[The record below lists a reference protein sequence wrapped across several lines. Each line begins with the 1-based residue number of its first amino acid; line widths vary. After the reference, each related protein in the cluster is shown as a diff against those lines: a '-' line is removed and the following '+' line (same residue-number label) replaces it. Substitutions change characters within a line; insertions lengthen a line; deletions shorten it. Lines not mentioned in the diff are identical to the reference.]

1 VLNIKN
7 IGFIVLLGLSIQLSA
22 QSVIQIE
29 KRAFQ
34 AFKLAQYSTAKV
46 DFQQLLARDPESDS
60 YNFHYAV
67 CVFHTENKQH
77 AKKYFEFVA
86 NRSVAFC
93 EAHYYLGKIHHLGYR
108 FDLAIS
114 SFKAYLSCNPAD
126 YLHAN
131 REISFCNNGKSLLE
145 HPKSLSTL
153 GVQLASEENFI
164 QKYDLEAIGGT
175 IYPDPS
181 LQTKIDKKK
190 NYIPTCYYKRGDTFK
205 FYASYGD
212 EATSLKL
219 FYIQRISQD
228 VWSKPTAIPLVLPDS
243 ELKYP
248 FFDAASK
255 QLYFSSNGFTSMGG
269 YDLFRVSY
277 DPALNEVGTP
287 ENMDFPFSS
296 AADDYFFVPLNAT
309 ATTAWFASNR
319 NTATGAIEAMQV
331 SYTINAQPLVAIV
344 GDFSDFV
351 DPKNKGIQISVTDK
365 ADGVT
370 YGPFTSD
377 ELGSYK
383 LMLPGAGTYV
393 FNATIEGTDKVF
405 QHEQKIPQQKENVV
419 FKQTINY
426 SMNQGTES
434 ADFSH
439 EFNAVQSEEMKAFKA
454 NAIAQLSLKAHSKP
468 LAVDVVEPMNTENT
482 VVQQLESLSIKGNT
496 LLEKSEYLMDK
507 LLEIS
512 NTGFDLSDAADRNKN
527 QINSTNARLEAYQK
541 QADMYKKLLSTTDTV
556 ANQRF
561 AAALMKLNDSI
572 QKYELELAS
581 WSLSERENQVK
592 LSTWNTLNVEPSI
605 TSLSERIHMALIQE
619 NQDSLIAVLQ
629 RNSNSINQFITY
641 SANLENTSIPI
652 IASNEP
658 LLEELKQ
665 LEATEKQLSQQIAQI
680 EQQKIT
686 ANRKELGAL
695 NTDQDAKEQMLN
707 STRLVI
713 ASKMG
718 DIARN
723 DIVNAL
729 KINGHEPTDSI
740 VEQLLDRTTAR
751 KTEQTSLQRVVSAQS
766 SNTTS
771 LDHQRSIMQAETTVI
786 QNQMLLASPIEKEA
800 LANKLQELE
809 ASLDSINTE
818 MLALANTK
826 ITNPVQSN
834 KAAPATN
841 TTNPVTN
848 ERTANDVAVNPAETN
863 TTAPGT
869 NTTNPV
875 TNERK
880 ANDVAANPAE
890 TNPTAPVKNT
900 TNPVTNERTANDITA
915 NPAETNTNAPGT
927 NTTNPVTNE
936 RTANDVAVNPAETN
950 STAPATNTTN
960 PVTNERTA
968 NDVAV
973 NPAETNPTAPATNT
987 TNPVT
992 NERTTNDVTANPA
1005 ETNTTAPGTKT
1016 TNPVTNE
1023 RTANDVAVNPA
1034 ETNTTAPGTNT
1045 TNPINNERTA
1055 NDVAVNP
1062 TETTTTALGTN
1073 TTNPVTNERTA
1084 NDVAVNT
1091 AETTTTALGTNTTNP
1106 VTSERTANDVA
1117 VNPTETTTTA
1127 LGTNTTNPVTNER
1140 TANDVAVNP
1149 AETNTTEPGT
1159 NTTNPVTNERRAND
1173 VAVNPAE
1180 TNTTA
1185 PGKNTTN
1192 PVTNERRANDVA
1204 VNPAETNTTEPAT
1217 NTTNPVTNE
1226 RTANDV
1232 AVNPAE
1238 SVAVPVQRLKTEEQ
1252 QKTENAINE
1261 VQELQTALSSLQ
1273 PEQDG
1278 LDDSMSL
1285 LKNQL
1290 RIAKVLLALKTT
1302 YGDSTYALIIGAKQ
1316 GEMLAEALS
1325 GSIADLSE
1333 ISQFETQFSDNAAEI
1348 ITNGLVVKGLP
1359 VKTQP
1364 FTPNPLLE
1372 LTPQQRTKL
1381 GSDKSYDDYIS
1392 LRKEFVSLASKRNE
1406 IEIQLAQK
1414 RVALFRAVDDGAIEA
1429 ISEEMVELA
1438 NTLNMLEAQELRILS
1453 RIERMEDR
1461 EAYHVLASQ
1470 GIAPSQNLVYAPL
1483 DAQSLNFTLNV
1494 DKKQGNRYPILST
1507 LPEGLIFRIQVG
1519 VFRNAVPDYFFR
1531 EFSPVSGERLT
1542 EELTAYLTGFF
1553 VNSVQAND
1561 ARGQVQG
1568 LGYTDAFVVAYCDG
1582 KRIPIKQALE
1592 YEKKGLCTIRNQGE
1606 VLREAS
1612 ALLNSKE
1619 ESIPSTV
1626 NIPKEVY
1633 YTIQVAALKNQDN
1646 GKLKNVPALFY
1657 IQSKTGLYKYNSGKF
1672 KQLNEAKQQ
1681 RDALKTLGYTD
1692 AYIVAYRDGIA
1703 VNFKEI
1709 EIALAYEQESENRA
1723 SPTKI
1728 AVNTDLSGIELIDS
1742 KNVFYAFSKSVD
1754 TLLLE
1759 QMNAYNRMEA
1769 FVYTP
1774 DVLRSA
1780 PLDANDISP
1789 LLAIYYSDFTLS
1801 EVNPERVEKMSIQ
1814 DNSNTFPMV
1823 HDFAIRNQIPFR
1835 VSYSNEARPY
1845 IDFYPVSEANRES
1858 IRKLA
1863 EALSLNVILN

>member
-1 VLNIKN
+1 
-7 IGFIVLLGLSIQLSA
+7 
-22 QSVIQIE
+22 
-29 KRAFQ
+29 
-34 AFKLAQYSTAKV
+34 
-46 DFQQLLARDPESDS
+46 
-60 YNFHYAV
+60 
-67 CVFHTENKQH
+67 
-77 AKKYFEFVA
+77 
-86 NRSVAFC
+86 
-93 EAHYYLGKIHHLGYR
+93 
-108 FDLAIS
+108 
-114 SFKAYLSCNPAD
+114 
-126 YLHAN
+126 
-131 REISFCNNGKSLLE
+131 
-145 HPKSLSTL
+145 
-153 GVQLASEENFI
+153 
-164 QKYDLEAIGGT
+164 
-175 IYPDPS
+175 
-181 LQTKIDKKK
+181 
-190 NYIPTCYYKRGDTFK
+190 
-205 FYASYGD
+205 
-212 EATSLKL
+212 
-219 FYIQRISQD
+219 
-228 VWSKPTAIPLVLPDS
+228 
-243 ELKYP
+243 
-248 FFDAASK
+248 
-255 QLYFSSNGFTSMGG
+255 
-269 YDLFRVSY
+269 
-277 DPALNEVGTP
+277 
-287 ENMDFPFSS
+287 
-296 AADDYFFVPLNAT
+296 
-309 ATTAWFASNR
+309 
-319 NTATGAIEAMQV
+319 
-331 SYTINAQPLVAIV
+331 
-344 GDFSDFV
+344 
-351 DPKNKGIQISVTDK
+351 
-365 ADGVT
+365 
-370 YGPFTSD
+370 
-377 ELGSYK
+377 
-383 LMLPGAGTYV
+383 
-393 FNATIEGTDKVF
+393 
-405 QHEQKIPQQKENVV
+405 
-419 FKQTINY
+419 
-426 SMNQGTES
+426 MNQGTES

-468 LAVDVVEPMNTENT
+468 LIVDVVDTMNAENT
-482 VVQQLESLSIKGNT
+482 VLQQLESLSIKGNT

-512 NTGFDLSDAADRNKN
+512 NTGFDLSDATERNKN

-541 QADMYKKLLSTTDTV
+541 QADIYKKLLSSTDTV

-581 WSLSERENQVK
+581 LSLSERENQGR
-592 LSTWNTLNVEPSI
+592 LSTWNTLNAEPSI
-605 TSLSERIHMALIQE
+605 TSLSERIQMALIQE

-641 SANLENTSIPI
+641 SANLENSPLPI

-665 LEATEKQLSQQIAQI
+665 LEATENQLSQQIAQI
-680 EQQKIT
+680 EQRKKT
-686 ANRKELGAL
+686 ANRKELVAL
-695 NTDQDAKEQMLN
+695 NTDQVSKEQKLN

-713 ASKMG
+713 ASKM
-718 DIARN
+718 DEITRN

-729 KINGHEPTDSI
+729 KINGHEPTDSF
-740 VEQLLDRTTAR
+740 VDQLLDRATAR
-751 KTEQTSLQRVVSAQS
+751 KTEQTSLQRVVSAQL

-771 LDHQRSIMQAETTVI
+771 LDHQRSVIQAETTVI
-786 QNQMLLASPIEKEA
+786 QNQMLLASPNEKEA

-809 ASLDSINTE
+809 ASLDSINTA
-818 MLALANTK
+818 MRALINK
-826 ITNPVQSN
+826 DITNPVQTNDAST
-834 KAAPATN
+834 ASN

-848 ERTANDVAVNPAETN
+848 ERTTNDVTANPAETNPTAPGTNTTNPITNERTTNDVAANPAETN

-869 NTTNPV
+869 
-875 TNERK
+875 K
-880 ANDVAANPAE
+880 
-890 TNPTAPVKNT
+890 
-900 TNPVTNERTANDITA
+900 
-915 NPAETNTNAPGT
+915 
-927 NTTNPVTNE
+927 
-936 RTANDVAVNPAETN
+936 
-950 STAPATNTTN
+950 
-960 PVTNERTA
+960 
-968 NDVAV
+968 
-973 NPAETNPTAPATNT
+973 T

-1005 ETNTTAPGTKT
+1005 ETNTTTPGTKT

-1023 RTANDVAVNPA
+1023 RTTNDVAANPA
-1034 ETNTTAPGTNT
+1034 ETNSTAPATNT
-1045 TNPINNERTA
+1045 TNPITNERTA

-1062 TETTTTALGTN
+1062 TETNTTEPGTN

-1084 NDVAVNT
+1084 NDIAVNT

-1127 LGTNTTNPVTNER
+1127 LGTNTTNPVTSER

-1149 AETNTTEPGT
+1149 AETNTTAPAT
-1159 NTTNPVTNERRAND
+1159 NTTNPITNERTANA

-1185 PGKNTTN
+1185 P
-1192 PVTNERRANDVA
+1192 
-1204 VNPAETNTTEPAT
+1204 AT
-1217 NTTNPVTNE
+1217 NTTNPITNE
-1226 RTANDV
+1226 RTANAV
-1232 AVNPAE
+1232 TVNPAE
-1238 SVAVPVQRLKTEEQ
+1238 SATVPVQGIKTEEQ

-1273 PEQDG
+1273 PEQGG
-1278 LDDSMSL
+1278 LDNSMSL

-1290 RIAKVLLALKTT
+1290 RIAKALLALKTT
-1302 YGDSTYALIIGAKQ
+1302 YGDSTYALIIGEKQ

-1333 ISQFETQFSDNAAEI
+1333 ISQFETQFSDNAAKI

-1359 VKTQP
+1359 VKMQP
-1364 FTPNPLLE
+1364 FTPNPSFE
-1372 LTPQQRTKL
+1372 LTPQQRTKF
-1381 GSDKSYDDYIS
+1381 GSDKSYDDYIG

-1406 IEIQLAQK
+1406 IEIQIAQK
-1414 RVALFRAVDDGAIEA
+1414 RVALFRAVDDGAIEV
-1429 ISEEMVELA
+1429 ISEEMAKLA
-1438 NTLNMLEAQELRILS
+1438 NTLNILEAQELRILS

-1483 DAQSLNFTLNV
+1483 DAQSLAFTLNV
-1494 DKKQGNRYPILST
+1494 DKKQGNRYPILTT
-1507 LPEGLIFRIQVG
+1507 LPKGLIFRIQVG

-1542 EELTAYLTGFF
+1542 DELTAYLTGFF
-1553 VNSVQAND
+1553 VNSMKANE
-1561 ARGQVQG
+1561 ARGQVRG

-1592 YEKKGLCTIRNQGE
+1592 YEKKGLCTLRNQDE
-1606 VLREAS
+1606 VLSEAS

-1619 ESIPSTV
+1619 ELTPSTV

-1646 GKLKNVPALFY
+1646 GKLNNVPALFY

-1672 KQLNEAKQQ
+1672 KQLNDAKQQ

-1709 EIALAYEQESENRA
+1709 ELALAYEQESENLA
-1723 SPTKI
+1723 SPTKT
-1728 AVNTDLSGIELIDS
+1728 AVNTDLSGIELIDPT
-1742 KNVFYAFSKSVD
+1742 NVFYAFSKSVD
-1754 TLLLE
+1754 TLFLG

-1780 PLDANDISP
+1780 PLDAKDISP

-1801 EVNPERVEKMSIQ
+1801 ELNTERVEKMSIQ

-1835 VSYSNEARPY
+1835 VSYSNEARPC
-1845 IDFYPVSEANRES
+1845 IDFYPASEANRES
-1858 IRKLA
+1858 IRNLA

>member
-29 KRAFQ
+29 KRAFE
-34 AFKLAQYSTAKV
+34 AFKLAQYTTAKV

-86 NRSVAFC
+86 NRSISFC

-153 GVQLASEENFI
+153 GVQLASEETFI

-190 NYIPTCYYKRGDTFK
+190 NYIPTCYYKRGDSFK
-205 FYASYGD
+205 FYASYGS

-228 VWSKPTAIPLVLPDS
+228 VWSKPTAIPLVWPDS

-880 ANDVAANPAE
+880 ANDVAVNPAE
-890 TNPTAPVKNT
+890 TNTTEPATNT
-900 TNPVTNERTANDITA
+900 TNPVTIESRANDVA
-915 NPAETNTNAPGT
+915 VNPAETNTTAPGT

-936 RTANDVAVNPAETN
+936 RTANDAAVNSAESNT
-950 STAPATNTTN
+950 TAPATNTTN

-987 TNPVT
+987 TNSVT
-992 NERTTNDVTANPA
+992 NERTANDAAVNPA
-1005 ETNTTAPGTKT
+1005 ETNPTAPGTNT

-1023 RTANDVAVNPA
+1023 SRANDVAVNPA
-1034 ETNTTAPGTNT
+1034 ETNTTAPATNS
-1045 TNPINNERTA
+1045 TNPITNERTA

-1062 TETTTTALGTN
+1062 LGTNTTAPATNTTNPVTNERRANVVAVNPAETNPTAPGANTTNPVTNERRANDVAVNPAETTTTAPGTN
-1073 TTNPVTNERTA
+1073 TTNPVTNER
-1084 NDVAVNT
+1084 
-1091 AETTTTALGTNTTNP
+1091 
-1106 VTSERTANDVA
+1106 RANDVA
-1117 VNPTETTTTA
+1117 VNPAETTTTA
-1127 LGTNTTNPVTNER
+1127 PAANTTNPVTNER

-1149 AETNTTEPGT
+1149 AETTTTAPAT

-1180 TNTTA
+1180 TNTT
-1185 PGKNTTN
+1185 N
-1192 PVTNERRANDVA
+1192 PI
-1204 VNPAETNTTEPAT
+1204 
-1217 NTTNPVTNE
+1217 TNE

-1238 SVAVPVQRLKTEEQ
+1238 SVAGPIQRLKTEEQ

-1273 PEQDG
+1273 PEQGG
-1278 LDDSMSL
+1278 LDNSMSL

-1302 YGDSTYALIIGAKQ
+1302 YGDSTYALIIGEKQ
-1316 GEMLAEALS
+1316 GKMLAEALS

-1333 ISQFETQFSDNAAEI
+1333 NSRIKTQFSDNAAEI
-1348 ITNGLVVKGLP
+1348 ITNGLVVKKLP

>member
-7 IGFIVLLGLSIQLSA
+7 IGFIVFLGLSIQLSA

-29 KRAFQ
+29 KRAFE
-34 AFKLAQYSTAKV
+34 AFKLAQYTTAKV

-86 NRSVAFC
+86 NRSISFC

-153 GVQLASEENFI
+153 GVQLASEETFF
-164 QKYDLEAIGGT
+164 QKYDLEAIGGK

-190 NYIPTCYYKRGDTFK
+190 NYIPTCYYKRGDSFK

-243 ELKYP
+243 DLKYP

-331 SYTINAQPLVAIV
+331 SYTNNAQPLVAIV
-344 GDFSDFV
+344 GDFSDLV

-365 ADGVT
+365 ADGTT

-405 QHEQKIPQQKENVV
+405 QHEQKIPQQKDNVV

-468 LAVDVVEPMNTENT
+468 LVVDVVDTMNAENT

-512 NTGFDLSDAADRNKN
+512 NTGFDLSDAVERNKN

-541 QADMYKKLLSTTDTV
+541 QADIYKKLLSSTDTV

-581 WSLSERENQVK
+581 WSLSERENQER

-605 TSLSERIHMALIQE
+605 TSLSERIQMALIQE

-641 SANLENTSIPI
+641 SANLENTSVPI

-665 LEATEKQLSQQIAQI
+665 LEATENQLSQQIAQI
-680 EQQKIT
+680 EQQKKT
-686 ANRKELGAL
+686 ANRKELVAL
-695 NTDQDAKEQMLN
+695 NTDQVSKEQKLN

-713 ASKMG
+713 ASKM
-718 DIARN
+718 DEITRN

-729 KINGHEPTDSI
+729 KINGHEPTDSL
-740 VEQLLDRTTAR
+740 VDQLLDLATAR
-751 KTEQTSLQRVVSAQS
+751 KTEQTSLQRVVSAQL

-786 QNQMLLASPIEKEA
+786 QNQMLLASPNEKEA

-818 MLALANTK
+818 MRALINK
-826 ITNPVQSN
+826 DITNPVQTNDAST
-834 KAAPATN
+834 ATN
-841 TTNPVTN
+841 TTNPITNERTANDVAVNPAETTTTALGTNTTNPVTVERTANDIAANPAETNTNAPGTKTTNPSTNERTANDVAVNPAETNTTVPSANTTNPVTDERTANDVTANPAETNTTVQGTKTTNPVTNERTANDVTANPAETTTTVQGTKTTNPVTN
-848 ERTANDVAVNPAETN
+848 ERTANDVAVNPAET
-863 TTAPGT
+863 TTT
-869 NTTNPV
+869 
-875 TNERK
+875 
-880 ANDVAANPAE
+880 
-890 TNPTAPVKNT
+890 
-900 TNPVTNERTANDITA
+900 
-915 NPAETNTNAPGT
+915 APGT

-950 STAPATNTTN
+950 TNVPATNTTN

-973 NPAETNPTAPATNT
+973 NTAETNTNAPGTNT

-992 NERTTNDVTANPA
+992 DERTANDVAVNPA
-1005 ETNTTAPGTKT
+1005 ETNTTVQGTKT

-1045 TNPINNERTA
+1045 TNPI
-1055 NDVAVNP
+1055 
-1062 TETTTTALGTN
+1062 
-1073 TTNPVTNERTA
+1073 
-1084 NDVAVNT
+1084 
-1091 AETTTTALGTNTTNP
+1091 
-1106 VTSERTANDVA
+1106 
-1117 VNPTETTTTA
+1117 
-1127 LGTNTTNPVTNER
+1127 TNER

-1149 AETNTTEPGT
+1149 AETNTSVPI
-1159 NTTNPVTNERRAND
+1159 A
-1173 VAVNPAE
+1173 
-1180 TNTTA
+1180 
-1185 PGKNTTN
+1185 
-1192 PVTNERRANDVA
+1192 
-1204 VNPAETNTTEPAT
+1204 

-1232 AVNPAE
+1232 GVNPAETNTTVPGTNTTNPVTNERTTNDVTANPAETNTTAPGTSTTNPVTNERTVNDVGVNPAE
-1238 SVAVPVQRLKTEEQ
+1238 SAAVPVQGIKTEEE

-1261 VQELQTALSSLQ
+1261 VQELQTVLSSFQ
-1273 PEQDG
+1273 PEQGG

-1290 RIAKVLLALKTT
+1290 RIAKALLALKTT
-1302 YGDSTYALIIGAKQ
+1302 YGDSTYALIIGEKQ

-1325 GSIADLSE
+1325 ESIVDLSE
-1333 ISQFETQFSDNAAEI
+1333 SSQFETKFSENAAKI

-1359 VKTQP
+1359 VKMQP
-1364 FTPNPLLE
+1364 FTPNPSLE

-1381 GSDKSYDDYIS
+1381 GTDKSYDDYIS

-1406 IEIQLAQK
+1406 IEIQIAQK
-1414 RVALFRAVDDGAIEA
+1414 RIALFRAVDDGAIKV
-1429 ISEEMVELA
+1429 ISEEMAELA
-1438 NTLNMLEAQELRILS
+1438 NTLNILEAQESRILA

-1483 DAQSLNFTLNV
+1483 DAQSLTFTLNA
-1494 DKKQGNRYPILST
+1494 DKKQGNRYPILTT
-1507 LPEGLIFRIQVG
+1507 LPKGLIFRIQVG

-1542 EELTAYLTGFF
+1542 DELTAYLTGFF
-1553 VNSVQAND
+1553 VNSVQANE
-1561 ARGQVQG
+1561 ARGQVRG
-1568 LGYTDAFVVAYCDG
+1568 LGYSDAFVVAYCDG

-1592 YEKKGLCTIRNQGE
+1592 YEKKGLCTLRNQGE
-1606 VLREAS
+1606 VLNEVS
-1612 ALLNSKE
+1612 ELLNSQE
-1619 ESIPSTV
+1619 ELTPSTV

-1672 KQLNEAKQQ
+1672 KQLNDAKQQ

-1709 EIALAYEQESENRA
+1709 ELALAYEQESENLV
-1723 SPTKI
+1723 SPSKTG
-1728 AVNTDLSGIELIDS
+1728 VNTDLSGIELIDPT
-1742 KNVFYAFSKSVD
+1742 KVFYAFSKTVD
-1754 TLLLE
+1754 TLHLG

-1801 EVNPERVEKMSIQ
+1801 ELNPERVEKMSLQ

-1835 VSYSNEARPY
+1835 VSYSNEARPC
-1845 IDFYPVSEANRES
+1845 IDFYPASEANRES

-1863 EALSLNVILN
+1863 EALTLNVILN

>member
-1 VLNIKN
+1 MLNIKN

-29 KRAFQ
+29 KRAFE
-34 AFKLAQYSTAKV
+34 AFKLAQYTTAKV

-86 NRSVAFC
+86 NRSVSFC
-93 EAHYYLGKIHHLGYR
+93 EAHYYLGKIHNLGYR

-153 GVQLASEENFI
+153 GVQLASEETFF

-228 VWSKPTAIPLVLPDS
+228 VWSKPTAIPLVWPDS

-319 NTATGAIEAMQV
+319 NTATGAIESMQV

-365 ADGVT
+365 ADGIT

-468 LAVDVVEPMNTENT
+468 LVVDVVEPMNTENT

-512 NTGFDLSDAADRNKN
+512 NTGFDLSDAAERIKN
-527 QINSTNARLEAYQK
+527 QINSTNARLDAYQK
-541 QADMYKKLLSTTDTV
+541 QADMYKKLLSETDTV

-581 WSLSERENQVK
+581 WSLAERENQVK

-718 DIARN
+718 DITRN

-729 KINGHEPTDSI
+729 KINGHEPTDSL

-771 LDHQRSIMQAETTVI
+771 LDHQRSVMQAETTVI

-818 MLALANTK
+818 MLALVNTK

-834 KAAPATN
+834 KAAPGTN

-848 ERTANDVAVNPAETN
+848 ERSANDVAVNPAETN
-863 TTAPGT
+863 TTAP
-869 NTTNPV
+869 
-875 TNERK
+875 
-880 ANDVAANPAE
+880 
-890 TNPTAPVKNT
+890 
-900 TNPVTNERTANDITA
+900 
-915 NPAETNTNAPGT
+915 
-927 NTTNPVTNE
+927 
-936 RTANDVAVNPAETN
+936 
-950 STAPATNTTN
+950 ATNTTN
-960 PVTNERTA
+960 
-968 NDVAV
+968 
-973 NPAETNPTAPATNT
+973 
-987 TNPVT
+987 
-992 NERTTNDVTANPA
+992 
-1005 ETNTTAPGTKT
+1005 
-1016 TNPVTNE
+1016 
-1023 RTANDVAVNPA
+1023 
-1034 ETNTTAPGTNT
+1034 
-1045 TNPINNERTA
+1045 
-1055 NDVAVNP
+1055 
-1062 TETTTTALGTN
+1062 
-1073 TTNPVTNERTA
+1073 
-1084 NDVAVNT
+1084 
-1091 AETTTTALGTNTTNP
+1091 
-1106 VTSERTANDVA
+1106 S
-1117 VNPTETTTTA
+1117 
-1127 LGTNTTNPVTNER
+1127 
-1140 TANDVAVNP
+1140 
-1149 AETNTTEPGT
+1149 
-1159 NTTNPVTNERRAND
+1159 VTNERR
-1173 VAVNPAE
+1173 
-1180 TNTTA
+1180 
-1185 PGKNTTN
+1185 
-1192 PVTNERRANDVA
+1192 
-1204 VNPAETNTTEPAT
+1204 
-1217 NTTNPVTNE
+1217 
-1226 RTANDV
+1226 ANDV

-1261 VQELQTALSSLQ
+1261 VQELQTELSSLQ
-1273 PEQDG
+1273 PEQG
-1278 LDDSMSL
+1278 ELDNSMSL

-1302 YGDSTYALIIGAKQ
+1302 YGDSTYALIIGEKQ
-1316 GEMLAEALS
+1316 GKMLAEALS

-1333 ISQFETQFSDNAAEI
+1333 NSRIKTQFSDNAAEI
-1348 ITNGLVVKGLP
+1348 ITNGLVVKELP

-1406 IEIQLAQK
+1406 IEMQLAQK

-1438 NTLNMLEAQELRILS
+1438 NMLNMLEAQELRILS
-1453 RIERMEDR
+1453 RIERIEDR

-1542 EELTAYLTGFF
+1542 DELTAYLTGFF

-1561 ARGQVQG
+1561 ARGQVRG

-1606 VLREAS
+1606 VLSEAS

-1728 AVNTDLSGIELIDS
+1728 AVNTDLSGIELIDPT
-1742 KNVFYAFSKSVD
+1742 NVFYAFSKSVD

-1774 DVLRSA
+1774 DVIRSA

>member
-29 KRAFQ
+29 KRALE
-34 AFKLAQYSTAKV
+34 AFKLAKYTTAKV

-86 NRSVAFC
+86 NRSISFC

-153 GVQLASEENFI
+153 GVQLASEETFI
-164 QKYDLEAIGGT
+164 QKYDLEAIGGK

-190 NYIPTCYYKRGDTFK
+190 NYIPTCYYKRGDSFK

-243 ELKYP
+243 DLKYP

-269 YDLFRVSY
+269 FDLFRVSY

-331 SYTINAQPLVAIV
+331 SYTMNAQPLVAIV
-344 GDFSDFV
+344 GDFSDLV

-405 QHEQKIPQQKENVV
+405 QHEQKIPQQKDNVV

-468 LAVDVVEPMNTENT
+468 LIVDVVDSMNAEST
-482 VVQQLESLSIKGNT
+482 VLQQLESLSIKGNT

-512 NTGFDLSDAADRNKN
+512 NTGFDLSDATERNKN

-541 QADMYKKLLSTTDTV
+541 QADIYKKLLSSTDTV

-581 WSLSERENQVK
+581 WSLSERENQGR

-605 TSLSERIHMALIQE
+605 TSLSERIQMALIQE

-641 SANLENTSIPI
+641 SANLEHTSVPI

-658 LLEELKQ
+658 LIEELKQ
-665 LEATEKQLSQQIAQI
+665 LEATENQLSQQIAQI
-680 EQQKIT
+680 AQQKKT
-686 ANRKELGAL
+686 ANRKELVAL
-695 NTDQDAKEQMLN
+695 NTDQVSKEQKLN

-713 ASKMG
+713 ASKI
-718 DIARN
+718 DEITRN

-729 KINGHEPTDSI
+729 KINGHEPTDSF
-740 VEQLLDRTTAR
+740 VDQLIDRATAR
-751 KTEQTSLQRVVSAQS
+751 KTEQTSLQRVVSAQL
-766 SNTTS
+766 SNSTS
-771 LDHQRSIMQAETTVI
+771 LDHQRSVMQAETTVI
-786 QNQMLLASPIEKEA
+786 QNQMLLASPNEKEA

-809 ASLDSINTE
+809 ASLDSINTA
-818 MLALANTK
+818 MRALINK
-826 ITNPVQSN
+826 DITNPVQTNDAST
-834 KAAPATN
+834 ATN
-841 TTNPVTN
+841 TTNP
-848 ERTANDVAVNPAETN
+848 
-863 TTAPGT
+863 
-869 NTTNPV
+869 
-875 TNERK
+875 
-880 ANDVAANPAE
+880 
-890 TNPTAPVKNT
+890 
-900 TNPVTNERTANDITA
+900 I
-915 NPAETNTNAPGT
+915 
-927 NTTNPVTNE
+927 
-936 RTANDVAVNPAETN
+936 
-950 STAPATNTTN
+950 
-960 PVTNERTA
+960 TNERTA

-973 NPAETNPTAPATNT
+973 NPAETNPTAPGTNTTNPITNERTTNDVTANPAETNTTAPGTNTINPVTNERTTNDVAVNPAETNPTTPGTNT

-992 NERTTNDVTANPA
+992 NERTTNDVAVNPAETNPTAPGTNTTNPVTNERTTNDVAVNPA

-1023 RTANDVAVNPA
+1023 RTANDVAANPA
-1034 ETNTTAPGTNT
+1034 ETNPTAP
-1045 TNPINNERTA
+1045 
-1055 NDVAVNP
+1055 
-1062 TETTTTALGTN
+1062 GTN

-1084 NDVAVNT
+1084 NDVTANP
-1091 AETTTTALGTNTTNP
+1091 AETNTTAPVTNTTNP
-1106 VTSERTANDVA
+1106 
-1117 VNPTETTTTA
+1117 
-1127 LGTNTTNPVTNER
+1127 LTNER

-1149 AETNTTEPGT
+1149 AETNTTVLATNTTNPVTNERTTNDVTANPAETNPTAPGT
-1159 NTTNPVTNERRAND
+1159 NTTNPVTNERTTND
-1173 VAVNPAE
+1173 VTANPAE
-1180 TNTTA
+1180 TNPNA
-1185 PGKNTTN
+1185 PS
-1192 PVTNERRANDVA
+1192 
-1204 VNPAETNTTEPAT
+1204 T

-1226 RTANDV
+1226 RTTNDV

-1238 SVAVPVQRLKTEEQ
+1238 TNPNAPGTNTTNPVTNERTTNDVAANSAETNTTAPATNTINPVTNERKANDVAVNPSESAAVPVQGLKTEEQ

-1273 PEQDG
+1273 PEQGG
-1278 LDDSMSL
+1278 LDNSMSL

-1290 RIAKVLLALKTT
+1290 RIAKALLALKTT

-1333 ISQFETQFSDNAAEI
+1333 ISQFETQFSDNAAKI

-1359 VKTQP
+1359 VKMQP

-1406 IEIQLAQK
+1406 IEMQIAQK
-1414 RVALFRAVDDGAIEA
+1414 RVALFRAVDDGAIEV
-1429 ISEEMVELA
+1429 ISEEMAELA
-1438 NTLNMLEAQELRILS
+1438 NTLNILEAQELRILS

-1483 DAQSLNFTLNV
+1483 DAQSLTFTLNA
-1494 DKKQGNRYPILST
+1494 DKKQGNRYPILTS
-1507 LPEGLIFRIQVG
+1507 LPMGLIFRIQVG

-1542 EELTAYLTGFF
+1542 DELTAYLTGFF
-1553 VNSVQAND
+1553 VNSMKANE
-1561 ARGQVQG
+1561 ARGQVRG

-1592 YEKKGLCTIRNQGE
+1592 YEKKGLCTLRNQDE
-1606 VLREAS
+1606 VLSEAS

-1619 ESIPSTV
+1619 ELTPSIV

-1646 GKLKNVPALFY
+1646 GKLNNVPALFY

-1672 KQLNEAKQQ
+1672 KQLNDAKQQ

-1709 EIALAYEQESENRA
+1709 ELALAYEQESENLA
-1723 SPTKI
+1723 SPSKKG
-1728 AVNTDLSGIELIDS
+1728 VNTDLSGIELIDPT
-1742 KNVFYAFSKSVD
+1742 NVFYAFSKSVD
-1754 TLLLE
+1754 TLLLG

-1801 EVNPERVEKMSIQ
+1801 ELNTERVEKMSIQ

-1835 VSYSNEARPY
+1835 VSYSNEARPC
-1845 IDFYPVSEANRES
+1845 IDFYPASEANRES
-1858 IRKLA
+1858 IRNLA

>member
-1 VLNIKN
+1 MLNIKN

-29 KRAFQ
+29 KRAFE
-34 AFKLAQYSTAKV
+34 AFKLAQYTTAKV

-86 NRSVAFC
+86 NRSISFC

-153 GVQLASEENFI
+153 GVQLASEETFI

-190 NYIPTCYYKRGDTFK
+190 NYIPTCYYKRGDSFK
-205 FYASYGD
+205 FYASYGS

-228 VWSKPTAIPLVLPDS
+228 VWSKPTAIPLVWPDS

-880 ANDVAANPAE
+880 ANDVAVNPAE
-890 TNPTAPVKNT
+890 TNTTEPATNT
-900 TNPVTNERTANDITA
+900 TNPVTIESRANDVA
-915 NPAETNTNAPGT
+915 VNPAETNTTAPGT

-936 RTANDVAVNPAETN
+936 RTANDAAVNSAESNT
-950 STAPATNTTN
+950 TAPATNTTN

-987 TNPVT
+987 TNSVT
-992 NERTTNDVTANPA
+992 NERTANDAAVNPA
-1005 ETNTTAPGTKT
+1005 ETNPTAPGTNT

-1023 RTANDVAVNPA
+1023 SRANDVAVNPA
-1034 ETNTTAPGTNT
+1034 ETNTTAPATNS
-1045 TNPINNERTA
+1045 TNPITNERTA

-1062 TETTTTALGTN
+1062 LGTNTTAPATNTTNPVTNERRANVVAVNPAETNPTAPGANTTNPVTNERRANDVAVNPAETTTTAPGTN
-1073 TTNPVTNERTA
+1073 TTNPVTNER
-1084 NDVAVNT
+1084 
-1091 AETTTTALGTNTTNP
+1091 
-1106 VTSERTANDVA
+1106 RANDVA
-1117 VNPTETTTTA
+1117 VNPAETTTTA
-1127 LGTNTTNPVTNER
+1127 PAANTTNPVTNER

-1149 AETNTTEPGT
+1149 AETTTTAPAT

-1180 TNTTA
+1180 TNTT
-1185 PGKNTTN
+1185 N
-1192 PVTNERRANDVA
+1192 PI
-1204 VNPAETNTTEPAT
+1204 
-1217 NTTNPVTNE
+1217 TNE

-1238 SVAVPVQRLKTEEQ
+1238 SVAGPIQRLKTEEQ

-1273 PEQDG
+1273 PEQGG
-1278 LDDSMSL
+1278 LDNSMSL

-1302 YGDSTYALIIGAKQ
+1302 YGDSTYALIIGEKQ
-1316 GEMLAEALS
+1316 GKMLAEALS

-1333 ISQFETQFSDNAAEI
+1333 NSRIKTQFSDNAAEI
-1348 ITNGLVVKGLP
+1348 ITNGLVVKKLP

>member
-7 IGFIVLLGLSIQLSA
+7 IGFIVFLGLSIQLSA
-22 QSVIQIE
+22 QSVVQIE
-29 KRAFQ
+29 KRAFE
-34 AFKLAQYSTAKV
+34 AFKLAQYTTAKV

-86 NRSVAFC
+86 NRSVSFC

-153 GVQLASEENFI
+153 GVQLASEETFF
-164 QKYDLEAIGGT
+164 QKYDLEAIGGK

-190 NYIPTCYYKRGDTFK
+190 NYIPTCYYKRGDSFK

-243 ELKYP
+243 DLKYP

-269 YDLFRVSY
+269 FDLFRVSY

-331 SYTINAQPLVAIV
+331 SYTNNAQPLVAIV
-344 GDFSDFV
+344 GDFSDLV
-351 DPKNKGIQISVTDK
+351 DPKNKGIQISVTDI

-405 QHEQKIPQQKENVV
+405 QHEQKIPQQKDNVV

-434 ADFSH
+434 ADFNH

-468 LAVDVVEPMNTENT
+468 LVVDVVDTMNAENT
-482 VVQQLESLSIKGNT
+482 VVQQLEFLSIKGNT
-496 LLEKSEYLMDK
+496 LLDKSEYLMDK

-512 NTGFDLSDAADRNKN
+512 NTGFDLSDAVERNKN

-541 QADMYKKLLSTTDTV
+541 QADIYKKLLSETDTV

-581 WSLSERENQVK
+581 WSLSERENQER

-605 TSLSERIHMALIQE
+605 TSLSERIQMALIQE

-641 SANLENTSIPI
+641 SANLENTSVPI

-665 LEATEKQLSQQIAQI
+665 LEATENQLSQQIAQI
-680 EQQKIT
+680 EQQKKT
-686 ANRKELGAL
+686 ANRKELVAL
-695 NTDQDAKEQMLN
+695 NTDQVSKEQKLN

-713 ASKMG
+713 ASKM
-718 DIARN
+718 DEITRN

-729 KINGHEPTDSI
+729 KINGHEPTDSL
-740 VEQLLDRTTAR
+740 VDQLLDRATAR
-751 KTEQTSLQRVVSAQS
+751 KTEQTSLQRVVSAQL

-771 LDHQRSIMQAETTVI
+771 LDHQRSVMQAETTVI
-786 QNQMLLASPIEKEA
+786 QNQMLLASPNEKEA

-809 ASLDSINTE
+809 ASLDSINTA
-818 MLALANTK
+818 MRAQTNK
-826 ITNPVQSN
+826 DITNPVQTNDASTATN
-834 KAAPATN
+834 TTNPVTNERTANDVTANPAETNPTTPGTNTTNPVINERTTNDVAVNPAETITTEQGTNTTNPVTNERTTNDVAVNPAETNTTVPSAN

-863 TTAPGT
+863 TTTLGT
-869 NTTNPV
+869 KTTNPV
-875 TNERK
+875 TNERT
-880 ANDVAANPAE
+880 AIDVAVNPAE
-890 TNPTAPVKNT
+890 TNTTAPGTST
-900 TNPVTNERTANDITA
+900 TNPVTNERTANDVAA
-915 NPAETNTNAPGT
+915 NPAETNTSAPGT

-950 STAPATNTTN
+950 TN
-960 PVTNERTA
+960 
-968 NDVAV
+968 
-973 NPAETNPTAPATNT
+973 
-987 TNPVT
+987 
-992 NERTTNDVTANPA
+992 
-1005 ETNTTAPGTKT
+1005 
-1016 TNPVTNE
+1016 
-1023 RTANDVAVNPA
+1023 
-1034 ETNTTAPGTNT
+1034 APGTNT
-1045 TNPINNERTA
+1045 TNPVINELTT

-1062 TETTTTALGTN
+1062 TETNTTVPGTN
-1073 TTNPVTNERTA
+1073 TTNPITNERTA
-1084 NDVAVNT
+1084 NDV
-1091 AETTTTALGTNTTNP
+1091 G
-1106 VTSERTANDVA
+1106 
-1117 VNPTETTTTA
+1117 
-1127 LGTNTTNPVTNER
+1127 
-1140 TANDVAVNP
+1140 VNP
-1149 AETNTTEPGT
+1149 AETITTEPGT
-1159 NTTNPVTNERRAND
+1159 NTTNPVTNERTSND

-1180 TNTTA
+1180 TITTE
-1185 PGKNTTN
+1185 PSTNTTN
-1192 PVTNERRANDVA
+1192 PVTNERTVNDVG
-1204 VNPAETNTTEPAT
+1204 VNPAESNTTAPGT
-1217 NTTNPVTNE
+1217 STTNPVTNE

-1232 AVNPAE
+1232 AANPAETNTTDPATNTTNPITNERTVNDVGVNPAE
-1238 SVAVPVQRLKTEEQ
+1238 SAAVPVQGIKTEEE

-1261 VQELQTALSSLQ
+1261 VQELQTVLSSFQ
-1273 PEQDG
+1273 PEQGG

-1290 RIAKVLLALKTT
+1290 RIAKALLALKTT
-1302 YGDSTYALIIGAKQ
+1302 YGDSTYALIIGEKQ

-1333 ISQFETQFSDNAAEI
+1333 SSQFETQFSDNAAKI
-1348 ITNGLVVKGLP
+1348 ITNGLVVNGLP
-1359 VKTQP
+1359 AKMQP

-1406 IEIQLAQK
+1406 IEIQIAQK
-1414 RVALFRAVDDGAIEA
+1414 RVALFRAVDDGAIKV
-1429 ISEEMVELA
+1429 ISEEMAELA
-1438 NTLNMLEAQELRILS
+1438 NTLNILEAQESRILA

-1483 DAQSLNFTLNV
+1483 DAQSLTFTLNA
-1494 DKKQGNRYPILST
+1494 DKKQGNRYPILTS
-1507 LPEGLIFRIQVG
+1507 LPMGLIFRIQVG

-1542 EELTAYLTGFF
+1542 DELTAYLTGVF
-1553 VNSVQAND
+1553 VNSVQANE
-1561 ARGQVQG
+1561 ARGQVRG
-1568 LGYTDAFVVAYCDG
+1568 LGYSDAFVVAYCDG

-1592 YEKKGLCTIRNQGE
+1592 YEKKGLCTLRNQGE
-1606 VLREAS
+1606 VLNEVS
-1612 ALLNSKE
+1612 ELLNSQE
-1619 ESIPSTV
+1619 ELTPSTV

-1657 IQSKTGLYKYNSGKF
+1657 MQSKTGLYKYNSGKF
-1672 KQLNEAKQQ
+1672 KQLNDAKQQ

-1709 EIALAYEQESENRA
+1709 ELALAYEQESENLV
-1723 SPTKI
+1723 SPSKTGI
-1728 AVNTDLSGIELIDS
+1728 DTDLSGIELIAPT
-1742 KNVFYAFSKSVD
+1742 KVFYAFSKTVD
-1754 TLLLE
+1754 TLHLG

-1801 EVNPERVEKMSIQ
+1801 ELNLERVEKMSIQ

-1835 VSYSNEARPY
+1835 VSYSNDARPC
-1845 IDFYPVSEANRES
+1845 IDFYPASEANRES

-1863 EALSLNVILN
+1863 EALTLNVILN

>member
-7 IGFIVLLGLSIQLSA
+7 IGFIVFLGLSIQLSA

-29 KRAFQ
+29 KRAFE
-34 AFKLAQYSTAKV
+34 AFKLAQYTTAKV

-86 NRSVAFC
+86 NRSISFC

-153 GVQLASEENFI
+153 GVQLASEGTFF
-164 QKYDLEAIGGT
+164 QKYDLEAIGGK

-190 NYIPTCYYKRGDTFK
+190 NYIPTCYYKRGDSFK

-243 ELKYP
+243 DLKYP

-269 YDLFRVSY
+269 FDLFRVSY

-331 SYTINAQPLVAIV
+331 SYTNNAQPLVAIV
-344 GDFSDFV
+344 GDFSDLV

-365 ADGVT
+365 TDGVT

-405 QHEQKIPQQKENVV
+405 QHEQKIPQQKDNVV

-426 SMNQGTES
+426 SMNQGTEL

-468 LAVDVVEPMNTENT
+468 LVVDVVDTMNAENT

-512 NTGFDLSDAADRNKN
+512 NTGFDLSDAVERNKN

-541 QADMYKKLLSTTDTV
+541 QADIYKKLLSSSDTV

-581 WSLSERENQVK
+581 WSLSERENQER

-605 TSLSERIHMALIQE
+605 TSLSERIQMALIQE

-641 SANLENTSIPI
+641 SANLENTSLPI

-665 LEATEKQLSQQIAQI
+665 LEATENQLSQQIAQI
-680 EQQKIT
+680 EQQKKT
-686 ANRKELGAL
+686 ANRKELVAL
-695 NTDQDAKEQMLN
+695 NTDQVSKEQKLN

-713 ASKMG
+713 ASKM
-718 DIARN
+718 DEITRN
-723 DIVNAL
+723 DIENAL
-729 KINGHEPTDSI
+729 KINGDEPTDSL
-740 VEQLLDRTTAR
+740 VDQLLDRATAR
-751 KTEQTSLQRVVSAQS
+751 KTEQTSLQRVVSAQL

-771 LDHQRSIMQAETTVI
+771 LDHQRSVMQAETTVV
-786 QNQMLLASPIEKEA
+786 QNQMLLASPNEKEA

-818 MLALANTK
+818 MRALINK
-826 ITNPVQSN
+826 DITNPVQTNDAST
-834 KAAPATN
+834 ATN
-841 TTNPVTN
+841 TTNPVTNERTANDITANPAETDTNALGTNTTNPVSNEQTTNDVAVNPAETNTTTLGTNTTNPVTNERTANDVTANPAETNTTAPGTNTTNPVINERTTNDVTANPAETNTTAPGTNTTNPSTN

-875 TNERK
+875 TNERTT
-880 ANDVAANPAE
+880 NDVTANPAE
-890 TNPTAPVKNT
+890 TTTTALGTNT
-900 TNPVTNERTANDITA
+900 TNPVSSERTANDVTANPAETTTTAPGTNTTNPFINERTANDVA
-915 NPAETNTNAPGT
+915 VNPAETTTNAPGT

-950 STAPATNTTN
+950 TT
-960 PVTNERTA
+960 V
-968 NDVAV
+968 
-973 NPAETNPTAPATNT
+973 PATNT

-992 NERTTNDVTANPA
+992 NERTTNDVGVNPAETITTVPGTKTTNPVTIERTANDVAVNPA
-1005 ETNTTAPGTKT
+1005 ETNTAAPGTNT

-1023 RTANDVAVNPA
+1023 RTANDVAANPAETNTTEPGTNTTNPVTNERTTNDVAVNPA

-1045 TNPINNERTA
+1045 TNP
-1055 NDVAVNP
+1055 
-1062 TETTTTALGTN
+1062 
-1073 TTNPVTNERTA
+1073 VTNERTV
-1084 NDVAVNT
+1084 NDV
-1091 AETTTTALGTNTTNP
+1091 G
-1106 VTSERTANDVA
+1106 
-1117 VNPTETTTTA
+1117 
-1127 LGTNTTNPVTNER
+1127 
-1140 TANDVAVNP
+1140 
-1149 AETNTTEPGT
+1149 
-1159 NTTNPVTNERRAND
+1159 
-1173 VAVNPAE
+1173 
-1180 TNTTA
+1180 
-1185 PGKNTTN
+1185 
-1192 PVTNERRANDVA
+1192 
-1204 VNPAETNTTEPAT
+1204 
-1217 NTTNPVTNE
+1217 
-1226 RTANDV
+1226 
-1232 AVNPAE
+1232 VNPAE
-1238 SVAVPVQRLKTEEQ
+1238 SAAVPVQGIKTEEE

-1261 VQELQTALSSLQ
+1261 VQELQTVLSSFQ
-1273 PEQDG
+1273 PEQGG

-1290 RIAKVLLALKTT
+1290 RIAKALLALKTT
-1302 YGDSTYALIIGAKQ
+1302 YGDSTYALIIGEKQ

-1325 GSIADLSE
+1325 ESIVDLSK
-1333 ISQFETQFSDNAAEI
+1333 ISQFETKFSENAAKI
-1348 ITNGLVVKGLP
+1348 ITNGLVVNGLP
-1359 VKTQP
+1359 AKMQP

-1381 GSDKSYDDYIS
+1381 GTDKSYDDYIS

-1406 IEIQLAQK
+1406 IEIQIAQK
-1414 RVALFRAVDDGAIEA
+1414 RIALFRAVDDGAIEV
-1429 ISEEMVELA
+1429 ISEEMAELA
-1438 NTLNMLEAQELRILS
+1438 NTLNILEAQESRILA

-1483 DAQSLNFTLNV
+1483 DAQSLAFTLNA
-1494 DKKQGNRYPILST
+1494 DKKQGNRYPILTS
-1507 LPEGLIFRIQVG
+1507 LPMGLIFRIQVG

-1542 EELTAYLTGFF
+1542 DELTAYLTGFF
-1553 VNSVQAND
+1553 VNSVQANE
-1561 ARGQVQG
+1561 ARGQVRG
-1568 LGYTDAFVVAYCDG
+1568 LGYSDAFVVAYCDG

-1592 YEKKGLCTIRNQGE
+1592 YEKKGLCTLRNQGE
-1606 VLREAS
+1606 VLNEAS
-1612 ALLNSKE
+1612 ELLNSQE
-1619 ESIPSTV
+1619 ELTPSTV

-1672 KQLNEAKQQ
+1672 KQLNDAKQQ

-1709 EIALAYEQESENRA
+1709 ELALAYEQESENLV
-1723 SPTKI
+1723 SPSKTG
-1728 AVNTDLSGIELIDS
+1728 VNTDLSGIELIDPT
-1742 KNVFYAFSKSVD
+1742 KVFYAFSKTVD
-1754 TLLLE
+1754 TLHLG

-1801 EVNPERVEKMSIQ
+1801 ELNPERVEKMSIQ

-1835 VSYSNEARPY
+1835 VSYSNEARPC
-1845 IDFYPVSEANRES
+1845 IDFYPASEANRES

-1863 EALSLNVILN
+1863 EALTLNVILN

>member
-29 KRAFQ
+29 KRAFE
-34 AFKLAQYSTAKV
+34 AFKLAQYTTAKV

-86 NRSVAFC
+86 NRSISFC

-153 GVQLASEENFI
+153 GVQLASEETFI

-190 NYIPTCYYKRGDTFK
+190 NYIPTCYYKRGDSFK
-205 FYASYGD
+205 FYASYGS

-228 VWSKPTAIPLVLPDS
+228 VWSKPTAIPLVWPDS

-468 LAVDVVEPMNTENT
+468 LVVDVVEPMNTENT

-496 LLEKSEYLMDK
+496 LLEKSEYLMDQ

-512 NTGFDLSDAADRNKN
+512 NTGFDLSDAAERIKN

-641 SANLENTSIPI
+641 SANLENISIPI

-718 DIARN
+718 DITRN

-729 KINGHEPTDSI
+729 KINGHEPTDSL

-818 MLALANTK
+818 MLALVNTK

-848 ERTANDVAVNPAETN
+848 ERTANDVAVNPEETNPTAPATNTTNPVTNERTANNVAVNPAETN

-875 TNERK
+875 TNERT

-890 TNPTAPVKNT
+890 TTTTAPDTNT
-900 TNPVTNERTANDITA
+900 TNSVTNERTANDVA
-915 NPAETNTNAPGT
+915 VNPAETTTTAPATNTTNPITNERTANDVAVNPPGTNTTAPGA

-936 RTANDVAVNPAETN
+936 RTANDVAVNPAESNT
-950 STAPATNTTN
+950 TAPATNTTNPVTNERRANDVAVNPAETNITAPATNTTNPVTNERRANDVAVNPPGTNTTAPGANTTN

-973 NPAETNPTAPATNT
+973 NPPGTNTNAPGANT

-992 NERTTNDVTANPA
+992 NER
-1005 ETNTTAPGTKT
+1005 
-1016 TNPVTNE
+1016 
-1023 RTANDVAVNPA
+1023 RANDVAVNPPG
-1034 ETNTTAPGTNT
+1034 TNTTAPG
-1045 TNPINNERTA
+1045 A
-1055 NDVAVNP
+1055 
-1062 TETTTTALGTN
+1062 
-1073 TTNPVTNERTA
+1073 
-1084 NDVAVNT
+1084 
-1091 AETTTTALGTNTTNP
+1091 
-1106 VTSERTANDVA
+1106 
-1117 VNPTETTTTA
+1117 
-1127 LGTNTTNPVTNER
+1127 
-1140 TANDVAVNP
+1140 
-1149 AETNTTEPGT
+1149 

-1185 PGKNTTN
+1185 PGANTTN

-1204 VNPAETNTTEPAT
+1204 VNPPGTNTTAPAT

-1226 RTANDV
+1226 RRANDV

-1261 VQELQTALSSLQ
+1261 VQELQAALSSLQ
-1273 PEQDG
+1273 PEQGG
-1278 LDDSMSL
+1278 LDNSMSL

-1290 RIAKVLLALKTT
+1290 RIAKVFLALKTT
-1302 YGDSTYALIIGAKQ
+1302 YGDSTYALIIGEKQ
-1316 GEMLAEALS
+1316 GKMLAEALS

-1333 ISQFETQFSDNAAEI
+1333 NSRIKTQFSDNAAEI
-1348 ITNGLVVKGLP
+1348 ITNGLVVKELP

-1364 FTPNPLLE
+1364 FTSNPLLE

-1606 VLREAS
+1606 VLSEAS

-1801 EVNPERVEKMSIQ
+1801 EVNHERVEKMSIQ

>member
-7 IGFIVLLGLSIQLSA
+7 IGFIVFLGLSIQLSA

-29 KRAFQ
+29 KRAFE
-34 AFKLAQYSTAKV
+34 AFKLAQYTTAKV

-86 NRSVAFC
+86 NRSISFC
-93 EAHYYLGKIHHLGYR
+93 EAHYYLGKIHHTGYR

-153 GVQLASEENFI
+153 GVQLASEETFF
-164 QKYDLEAIGGT
+164 QKYDLEAIGGK

-190 NYIPTCYYKRGDTFK
+190 NYIPTCYYKRGDSFK

-243 ELKYP
+243 DLKYP

-269 YDLFRVSY
+269 FDLFRVSY

-331 SYTINAQPLVAIV
+331 SYTNNAQPLVAIV
-344 GDFSDFV
+344 GDFSDLV
-351 DPKNKGIQISVTDK
+351 NPKNRGIQISVTDK
-365 ADGVT
+365 TDGVT

-393 FNATIEGTDKVF
+393 FKATIEGTDKVF
-405 QHEQKIPQQKENVV
+405 QHEQKIPQQKDNVV
-419 FKQTINY
+419 FKQSINY

-468 LAVDVVEPMNTENT
+468 LVVDVVDTMNAENT

-512 NTGFDLSDAADRNKN
+512 NTGFDLSDAAERNKN

-541 QADMYKKLLSTTDTV
+541 QADIYKKLLSETDTV

-581 WSLSERENQVK
+581 WSLSERENQER

-641 SANLENTSIPI
+641 SANLENTSVPI

-665 LEATEKQLSQQIAQI
+665 LEATENQLSQQITQI
-680 EQQKIT
+680 EQQKKT
-686 ANRKELGAL
+686 ANRKELVAL
-695 NTDQDAKEQMLN
+695 NTDQVSKEQKLN

-713 ASKMG
+713 ASKM
-718 DIARN
+718 DEITRN

-729 KINGHEPTDSI
+729 KINGHEPTDSL
-740 VEQLLDRTTAR
+740 VDQLLDRATAR
-751 KTEQTSLQRVVSAQS
+751 KTEQTSLQRVVSAQL

-771 LDHQRSIMQAETTVI
+771 LDHQRSVMQAETTVI
-786 QNQMLLASPIEKEA
+786 QNQMLLASPNEKEA

-809 ASLDSINTE
+809 ASLDSINTA
-818 MLALANTK
+818 MRAQINK
-826 ITNPVQSN
+826 DITNPVQTNDAST
-834 KAAPATN
+834 ATN

-875 TNERK
+875 SNERT
-880 ANDVAANPAE
+880 ANDVTANPAE
-890 TNPTAPVKNT
+890 TNTTAPGTNT
-900 TNPVTNERTANDITA
+900 TNPVTNERTANDVA
-915 NPAETNTNAPGT
+915 VNPAETTTTAPGT

-950 STAPATNTTN
+950 TTTLGTNTTNPVTNERTANDVTANPAETNTTTLGTKTTNPVTIERTANDVTVNPAETNTTAPGTNTTNPVTNERTANDVAANPAETNTTAPSANTTNPVTNERTANDVTVNPAETNTTAPGTNTTN

-973 NPAETNPTAPATNT
+973 NPAETTTTAPGTNT
-987 TNPVT
+987 TIPVT

-1005 ETNTTAPGTKT
+1005 ETNTAAP
-1016 TNPVTNE
+1016 
-1023 RTANDVAVNPA
+1023 
-1034 ETNTTAPGTNT
+1034 
-1045 TNPINNERTA
+1045 
-1055 NDVAVNP
+1055 
-1062 TETTTTALGTN
+1062 
-1073 TTNPVTNERTA
+1073 
-1084 NDVAVNT
+1084 
-1091 AETTTTALGTNTTNP
+1091 
-1106 VTSERTANDVA
+1106 
-1117 VNPTETTTTA
+1117 
-1127 LGTNTTNPVTNER
+1127 GTNTTNPVTNER

-1149 AETNTTEPGT
+1149 AETNT
-1159 NTTNPVTNERRAND
+1159 A
-1173 VAVNPAE
+1173 
-1180 TNTTA
+1180 A
-1185 PGKNTTN
+1185 PG
-1192 PVTNERRANDVA
+1192 
-1204 VNPAETNTTEPAT
+1204 T

-1226 RTANDV
+1226 RTANAV
-1232 AVNPAE
+1232 TVNPAE
-1238 SVAVPVQRLKTEEQ
+1238 SATVPVQGIKTEEQ

-1273 PEQDG
+1273 PEQGG

-1290 RIAKVLLALKTT
+1290 RIAKALLALKTT
-1302 YGDSTYALIIGAKQ
+1302 YGDSTYALIIGEKQ
-1316 GEMLAEALS
+1316 GEMLAAALS

-1333 ISQFETQFSDNAAEI
+1333 ISQFETQFSDNAAKI

-1359 VKTQP
+1359 VKMQP
-1364 FTPNPLLE
+1364 FTPNPSLE

-1381 GSDKSYDDYIS
+1381 GTDKSYDDYIG

-1406 IEIQLAQK
+1406 IEIQIAQK
-1414 RVALFRAVDDGAIEA
+1414 RVALFRAVDDGAIEV
-1429 ISEEMVELA
+1429 ISEEMAELA
-1438 NTLNMLEAQELRILS
+1438 NTLNLLEAQESRILS

-1483 DAQSLNFTLNV
+1483 DAQSLTFTLNA
-1494 DKKQGNRYPILST
+1494 DKKQGNRYPILTT
-1507 LPEGLIFRIQVG
+1507 LPKGLIFRIQVG

-1542 EELTAYLTGFF
+1542 DELTAYLTGFF
-1553 VNSVQAND
+1553 VNSVQANE
-1561 ARGQVQG
+1561 ARGQVRG
-1568 LGYTDAFVVAYCDG
+1568 LGYSDAFVVAYCDG

-1592 YEKKGLCTIRNQGE
+1592 YEKKGLCTLRNQGE
-1606 VLREAS
+1606 VLNEAS
-1612 ALLNSKE
+1612 ELLNSQE
-1619 ESIPSTV
+1619 ELTPSTV

-1672 KQLNEAKQQ
+1672 KQLNDAKQQ

-1709 EIALAYEQESENRA
+1709 ELALAYEQESENLV
-1723 SPTKI
+1723 SPSKTG
-1728 AVNTDLSGIELIDS
+1728 VNTDLSGIELIDPT
-1742 KNVFYAFSKSVD
+1742 KVFYAFSKTVD
-1754 TLLLE
+1754 TLHLG

-1801 EVNPERVEKMSIQ
+1801 ELNPERVEKMSLQ

-1835 VSYSNEARPY
+1835 VSYSNDARPC
-1845 IDFYPVSEANRES
+1845 IDFYPASEANRES
-1858 IRKLA
+1858 IMKLA
-1863 EALSLNVILN
+1863 EALTLNVILN

>member
-1 VLNIKN
+1 MLNIKN

-29 KRAFQ
+29 KRALE
-34 AFKLAQYSTAKV
+34 AFKLAKYTTAKV

-86 NRSVAFC
+86 NRSISFC

-153 GVQLASEENFI
+153 GVQLASEETFI
-164 QKYDLEAIGGT
+164 QKYDLEAIGGK

-190 NYIPTCYYKRGDTFK
+190 NYIPTCYYKRGDSFK

-243 ELKYP
+243 DLKYP

-269 YDLFRVSY
+269 FDLFRVSY

-331 SYTINAQPLVAIV
+331 SYTMNAQPLVAIV
-344 GDFSDFV
+344 GDFSDLV

-405 QHEQKIPQQKENVV
+405 QHEQKIPQQKDNVV

-468 LAVDVVEPMNTENT
+468 LIVDVVDSMNAEST
-482 VVQQLESLSIKGNT
+482 VLQQLESLSIKGNT

-512 NTGFDLSDAADRNKN
+512 NTGFDLSDATERNKN

-541 QADMYKKLLSTTDTV
+541 QADIYKKLLSSTDTV

-581 WSLSERENQVK
+581 WSLSERENQGR

-605 TSLSERIHMALIQE
+605 TSLSERIQMALIQE

-641 SANLENTSIPI
+641 SANLEHTSVPI

-658 LLEELKQ
+658 LIEELKQ
-665 LEATEKQLSQQIAQI
+665 LEATENQLSQQIAQI
-680 EQQKIT
+680 AQQKKT
-686 ANRKELGAL
+686 ANRKELVAL
-695 NTDQDAKEQMLN
+695 NTDQVSKEQKLN

-713 ASKMG
+713 ASKI
-718 DIARN
+718 DEITRN

-729 KINGHEPTDSI
+729 KINGHEPTDSF
-740 VEQLLDRTTAR
+740 VDQLIDRATAR
-751 KTEQTSLQRVVSAQS
+751 KTEQTSLQRVVSAQL
-766 SNTTS
+766 SNSTS
-771 LDHQRSIMQAETTVI
+771 LDHQRSVMQAETTVI
-786 QNQMLLASPIEKEA
+786 QNQMLLASPNEKEA

-809 ASLDSINTE
+809 ASLDSINTA
-818 MLALANTK
+818 MRALINK
-826 ITNPVQSN
+826 DITNPVQTNDAST
-834 KAAPATN
+834 ATN
-841 TTNPVTN
+841 TTNP
-848 ERTANDVAVNPAETN
+848 
-863 TTAPGT
+863 
-869 NTTNPV
+869 
-875 TNERK
+875 
-880 ANDVAANPAE
+880 
-890 TNPTAPVKNT
+890 
-900 TNPVTNERTANDITA
+900 I
-915 NPAETNTNAPGT
+915 
-927 NTTNPVTNE
+927 
-936 RTANDVAVNPAETN
+936 
-950 STAPATNTTN
+950 
-960 PVTNERTA
+960 TNERTA

-973 NPAETNPTAPATNT
+973 NPAETNPTAPGTNTTNPITNERTTNDVTANPAETNTTAPGTNTINPVTNERTTNDVAVNPAETNPTTPGTNT

-992 NERTTNDVTANPA
+992 NERTTNDVAVNPAETNPTAPGTNTTNPVTNERTTNDVAVNPA

-1023 RTANDVAVNPA
+1023 RTANDVAANPA
-1034 ETNTTAPGTNT
+1034 ETNPTAP
-1045 TNPINNERTA
+1045 
-1055 NDVAVNP
+1055 
-1062 TETTTTALGTN
+1062 GTN

-1084 NDVAVNT
+1084 NDVTANP
-1091 AETTTTALGTNTTNP
+1091 AETNTTAPVTNTTNP
-1106 VTSERTANDVA
+1106 
-1117 VNPTETTTTA
+1117 
-1127 LGTNTTNPVTNER
+1127 LTNER

-1149 AETNTTEPGT
+1149 AETNTTVLATNTTNPVTNERTTNDVTANPAETNPTAPGT
-1159 NTTNPVTNERRAND
+1159 NTTNPVTNERTTND
-1173 VAVNPAE
+1173 VTANPAE
-1180 TNTTA
+1180 TNPNA
-1185 PGKNTTN
+1185 PS
-1192 PVTNERRANDVA
+1192 
-1204 VNPAETNTTEPAT
+1204 T

-1226 RTANDV
+1226 RTTNDV

-1238 SVAVPVQRLKTEEQ
+1238 TNPNAPGTNTTNPVTNERTTNDVAANSAETNTTAPATNTINPVTNERKANDVAVNPSESAAVPVQGLKTEEQ

-1273 PEQDG
+1273 PEQGG
-1278 LDDSMSL
+1278 LDNSMSL

-1290 RIAKVLLALKTT
+1290 RIAKALLALKTT

-1333 ISQFETQFSDNAAEI
+1333 ISQFETQFSDNAAKI

-1359 VKTQP
+1359 VKMQP

-1406 IEIQLAQK
+1406 IEMQIAQK
-1414 RVALFRAVDDGAIEA
+1414 RVALFRAVDDGAIEV
-1429 ISEEMVELA
+1429 ISEEMAELA
-1438 NTLNMLEAQELRILS
+1438 NTLNILEAQELRILS

-1483 DAQSLNFTLNV
+1483 DAQSLTFTLNA
-1494 DKKQGNRYPILST
+1494 DKKQGNRYPILTS
-1507 LPEGLIFRIQVG
+1507 LPMGLIFRIQVG

-1542 EELTAYLTGFF
+1542 DELTAYLTGFF
-1553 VNSVQAND
+1553 VNSMKANE
-1561 ARGQVQG
+1561 ARGQVRG

-1592 YEKKGLCTIRNQGE
+1592 YEKKGLCTLRNQDE
-1606 VLREAS
+1606 VLSEAS

-1619 ESIPSTV
+1619 ELTPSIV

-1646 GKLKNVPALFY
+1646 GKLNNVPALFY

-1672 KQLNEAKQQ
+1672 KQLNDAKQQ

-1709 EIALAYEQESENRA
+1709 ELALAYEQESENLA
-1723 SPTKI
+1723 SPSKKG
-1728 AVNTDLSGIELIDS
+1728 VNTDLSGIELIDPT
-1742 KNVFYAFSKSVD
+1742 NVFYAFSKSVD
-1754 TLLLE
+1754 TLLLG

-1801 EVNPERVEKMSIQ
+1801 ELNTERVEKMSIQ

-1835 VSYSNEARPY
+1835 VSYSNEARPC
-1845 IDFYPVSEANRES
+1845 IDFYPASEANRES
-1858 IRKLA
+1858 IRNLA

>member
-1 VLNIKN
+1 VN
-7 IGFIVLLGLSIQLSA
+7 SA
-22 QSVIQIE
+22 E
-29 KRAFQ
+29 
-34 AFKLAQYSTAKV
+34 
-46 DFQQLLARDPESDS
+46 
-60 YNFHYAV
+60 
-67 CVFHTENKQH
+67 
-77 AKKYFEFVA
+77 
-86 NRSVAFC
+86 
-93 EAHYYLGKIHHLGYR
+93 
-108 FDLAIS
+108 
-114 SFKAYLSCNPAD
+114 
-126 YLHAN
+126 
-131 REISFCNNGKSLLE
+131 
-145 HPKSLSTL
+145 
-153 GVQLASEENFI
+153 
-164 QKYDLEAIGGT
+164 
-175 IYPDPS
+175 
-181 LQTKIDKKK
+181 
-190 NYIPTCYYKRGDTFK
+190 
-205 FYASYGD
+205 
-212 EATSLKL
+212 
-219 FYIQRISQD
+219 
-228 VWSKPTAIPLVLPDS
+228 
-243 ELKYP
+243 
-248 FFDAASK
+248 
-255 QLYFSSNGFTSMGG
+255 
-269 YDLFRVSY
+269 
-277 DPALNEVGTP
+277 
-287 ENMDFPFSS
+287 
-296 AADDYFFVPLNAT
+296 
-309 ATTAWFASNR
+309 
-319 NTATGAIEAMQV
+319 
-331 SYTINAQPLVAIV
+331 
-344 GDFSDFV
+344 
-351 DPKNKGIQISVTDK
+351 
-365 ADGVT
+365 
-370 YGPFTSD
+370 
-377 ELGSYK
+377 
-383 LMLPGAGTYV
+383 
-393 FNATIEGTDKVF
+393 
-405 QHEQKIPQQKENVV
+405 
-419 FKQTINY
+419 
-426 SMNQGTES
+426 
-434 ADFSH
+434 
-439 EFNAVQSEEMKAFKA
+439 
-454 NAIAQLSLKAHSKP
+454 
-468 LAVDVVEPMNTENT
+468 
-482 VVQQLESLSIKGNT
+482 
-496 LLEKSEYLMDK
+496 
-507 LLEIS
+507 S
-512 NTGFDLSDAADRNKN
+512 NT
-527 QINSTNARLEAYQK
+527 
-541 QADMYKKLLSTTDTV
+541 
-556 ANQRF
+556 
-561 AAALMKLNDSI
+561 
-572 QKYELELAS
+572 
-581 WSLSERENQVK
+581 
-592 LSTWNTLNVEPSI
+592 
-605 TSLSERIHMALIQE
+605 
-619 NQDSLIAVLQ
+619 
-629 RNSNSINQFITY
+629 
-641 SANLENTSIPI
+641 
-652 IASNEP
+652 
-658 LLEELKQ
+658 
-665 LEATEKQLSQQIAQI
+665 
-680 EQQKIT
+680 
-686 ANRKELGAL
+686 
-695 NTDQDAKEQMLN
+695 
-707 STRLVI
+707 
-713 ASKMG
+713 
-718 DIARN
+718 
-723 DIVNAL
+723 
-729 KINGHEPTDSI
+729 
-740 VEQLLDRTTAR
+740 
-751 KTEQTSLQRVVSAQS
+751 
-766 SNTTS
+766 
-771 LDHQRSIMQAETTVI
+771 
-786 QNQMLLASPIEKEA
+786 
-800 LANKLQELE
+800 
-809 ASLDSINTE
+809 
-818 MLALANTK
+818 
-826 ITNPVQSN
+826 
-834 KAAPATN
+834 
-841 TTNPVTN
+841 
-848 ERTANDVAVNPAETN
+848 
-863 TTAPGT
+863 
-869 NTTNPV
+869 
-875 TNERK
+875 
-880 ANDVAANPAE
+880 
-890 TNPTAPVKNT
+890 
-900 TNPVTNERTANDITA
+900 
-915 NPAETNTNAPGT
+915 
-927 NTTNPVTNE
+927 
-936 RTANDVAVNPAETN
+936 
-950 STAPATNTTN
+950 TAPATNTTN

-987 TNPVT
+987 TNSVT
-992 NERTTNDVTANPA
+992 NERTANDAAVNPA
-1005 ETNTTAPGTKT
+1005 ETNPTAPGTNT

-1023 RTANDVAVNPA
+1023 SRANDVAVNPA
-1034 ETNTTAPGTNT
+1034 ETNTTAPATNS
-1045 TNPINNERTA
+1045 TNPI
-1055 NDVAVNP
+1055 
-1062 TETTTTALGTN
+1062 
-1073 TTNPVTNERTA
+1073 
-1084 NDVAVNT
+1084 
-1091 AETTTTALGTNTTNP
+1091 
-1106 VTSERTANDVA
+1106 
-1117 VNPTETTTTA
+1117 
-1127 LGTNTTNPVTNER
+1127 TNER

-1149 AETNTTEPGT
+1149 LGTNTTAPATNTTNPVTNERRANVVAVNPAETNPTAPGANTTNPVTNERRANDVAVNPAETTTTAPGT

-1180 TNTTA
+1180 TTTTA
-1185 PGKNTTN
+1185 P
-1192 PVTNERRANDVA
+1192 AA
-1204 VNPAETNTTEPAT
+1204 

-1238 SVAVPVQRLKTEEQ
+1238 TTTTAPAKNTTNPVTNARRANDVAVNPAETNTTNPITNERTANDVAVNPAESVAGPIQRLKTEEQ

-1273 PEQDG
+1273 PEQGG
-1278 LDDSMSL
+1278 LDNSMSL

-1302 YGDSTYALIIGAKQ
+1302 YGDSTYALIIGEKQ
-1316 GEMLAEALS
+1316 GKMLAEALS

-1333 ISQFETQFSDNAAEI
+1333 NSRIKTQFSDNAAEI
-1348 ITNGLVVKGLP
+1348 ITNGLVVKKLP

>member
-86 NRSVAFC
+86 NRSVSFC

-153 GVQLASEENFI
+153 GVQLASEETFI

-228 VWSKPTAIPLVLPDS
+228 VWSKPTAIPLVWPDS

-377 ELGSYK
+377 EQGSYK

-393 FNATIEGTDKVF
+393 FSATIEGTDKVF
-405 QHEQKIPQQKENVV
+405 QHEQKIPQQKEDVV

-468 LAVDVVEPMNTENT
+468 LIVDVVEPMNTENT
-482 VVQQLESLSIKGNT
+482 IIQQLESLSIKGNT

-512 NTGFDLSDAADRNKN
+512 NTGFDLSDAAERNKN
-527 QINSTNARLEAYQK
+527 QINSTNARLEVYQK
-541 QADMYKKLLSTTDTV
+541 QADMYKKLLSTIDTV

-686 ANRKELGAL
+686 ANRKELEAL

-718 DIARN
+718 DITRN

-729 KINGHEPTDSI
+729 KINGHEPMDSI

-771 LDHQRSIMQAETTVI
+771 LDYQRSIMQAETTVI

-834 KAAPATN
+834 KAAPVTN

-848 ERTANDVAVNPAETN
+848 ERTGNDAAVNPAETN
-863 TTAPGT
+863 T
-869 NTTNPV
+869 
-875 TNERK
+875 
-880 ANDVAANPAE
+880 
-890 TNPTAPVKNT
+890 
-900 TNPVTNERTANDITA
+900 
-915 NPAETNTNAPGT
+915 
-927 NTTNPVTNE
+927 
-936 RTANDVAVNPAETN
+936 
-950 STAPATNTTN
+950 TAPATNTTN

-973 NPAETNPTAPATNT
+973 NPAESNTTAPATNT

-992 NERTTNDVTANPA
+992 NERTANDAAVNPA
-1005 ETNTTAPGTKT
+1005 ESNTTAPATNT

-1023 RTANDVAVNPA
+1023 RSASDVAVNPAETTTTAPGTNTTNPVTNESRANDVAVNPA
-1034 ETNTTAPGTNT
+1034 ETNPTAP
-1045 TNPINNERTA
+1045 
-1055 NDVAVNP
+1055 
-1062 TETTTTALGTN
+1062 GTN
-1073 TTNPVTNERTA
+1073 TTNPVTNERR
-1084 NDVAVNT
+1084 
-1091 AETTTTALGTNTTNP
+1091 P
-1106 VTSERTANDVA
+1106 
-1117 VNPTETTTTA
+1117 
-1127 LGTNTTNPVTNER
+1127 
-1140 TANDVAVNP
+1140 NDVAVNP
-1149 AETNTTEPGT
+1149 AETNPTAPGT

-1185 PGKNTTN
+1185 PGTNTTNPVTNESPANDVAVNPAETNPTTPGTNTTN

-1204 VNPAETNTTEPAT
+1204 VNPAETNPTTPGRNTTNPVTNESRANDVAVNPAETNTTATAT

-1226 RTANDV
+1226 RRANDIGVNPAETNTTAPATNTTNPITNERRANDV

-1238 SVAVPVQRLKTEEQ
+1238 SVALPVQRLKTEEQ

-1273 PEQDG
+1273 PEQGG
-1278 LDDSMSL
+1278 LDNSMSL

-1302 YGDSTYALIIGAKQ
+1302 YGDSTYALIIGEKQ
-1316 GEMLAEALS
+1316 GKMLAEALS

-1333 ISQFETQFSDNAAEI
+1333 NSRIKTQFSDNAAEI
-1348 ITNGLVVKGLP
+1348 ITNGLVVKELP

-1542 EELTAYLTGFF
+1542 DELTAYLTGFF

-1561 ARGQVQG
+1561 ARGQVRG

-1606 VLREAS
+1606 VLSEAS

-1619 ESIPSTV
+1619 ELIPSTV
-1626 NIPKEVY
+1626 NISKEVY

-1723 SPTKI
+1723 SPTKT
-1728 AVNTDLSGIELIDS
+1728 AVNTDLSGIELIDPT
-1742 KNVFYAFSKSVD
+1742 NVFYAFSKSVD

-1774 DVLRSA
+1774 NVLRSA

-1789 LLAIYYSDFTLS
+1789 LLAIYYSDFTLT
-1801 EVNPERVEKMSIQ
+1801 ELNPDRVEKMSIQ